1 MCPTL
6 KIFELSTMQAQ
17 YLQHTSTCTAQ
28 MYLQMHTVYH
38 TEKDQEPTKAGK
50 TETEAKMEYHSEDS
64 FCACS

>member
-1 MCPTL
+1 
-6 KIFELSTMQAQ
+6 
-17 YLQHTSTCTAQ
+17 